1 MVRIVRL
8 ITVYPHHEPTP
19 QTESSFDVYIF
30 LVVIGHAILL
40 HSLCKVQNKVAGI
53 ACMIKLMY
61 LHEVCGSRL
70 AV

>member
-1 MVRIVRL
+1 MVRQ
-8 ITVYPHHEPTP
+8 HHR
-19 QTESSFDVYIF
+19 QNLVLKYVYIF

-40 HSLCKVQNKVAGI
+40 HSLCKAQNKVAGI

>member
-1 MVRIVRL
+1 MVRIITL

-19 QTESSFDVYIF
+19 QTESSFKVCIYIPCGNWPCHTLTQF
-30 LVVIGHAILL
+30 MQSTKQSCRDSMHD
-40 HSLCKVQNKVAGI
+40 N
-53 ACMIKLMY
+53 